1 MQYYISNNEVFD
13 HASSLTYNNET
24 LYDINAPEIQAIINP
39 PVPVSEQAEIKRQQ
53 IKLLLPVVS
62 YHLRLHDENITGA
75 VATRAEWVTFLDALW
90 AIHQDT
96 DTNVAAATLP
106 TEPC

>member
-39 PVPVSEQAEIKRQQ
+39 PIPVDEQAAQ
-53 IKLLLPVVS
+53 IRATIEALLPKIS
-62 YHLRLHDENITGA
+62 HNLMLHDESVPGA
-75 VATRAEWVTFLDALW
+75 IATRADWVTFLTALW
-90 AIHQDT
+90 AIHEDI
-96 DTNVAAATLP
+96 DSNVAAATLP
-106 TEPC
+106 TEPS

>member
-24 LYDINAPEIQAIINP
+24 LYDITAPEIQAIINP
-39 PVPVSEQAEIKRQQ
+39 PVSEADQAAQ
-53 IKLLLPVVS
+53 IRATIEGYLPNIT
-62 YHLRLHDENITGA
+62 HNLMLHDENIPGA
-75 VATRAEWVTFLDALW
+75 VATRSAWVTFLAILW
-90 AIHQDT
+90 LIHEDT
-96 DTNVAAATLP
+96 DANVVAATLP